1 MSARCDVAVVG
12 AGILGLACAY
22 ELARRGLRVAVFERR
37 PYAQGAS
44 ARNFGLIWPIGQPSG
59 PRFGLALRSR
69 ELWLRALR
77 EAGLWHAPTGS
88 LHLARHED
96 EEAVLREFVAQP
108 ENNLRGCELLSAARV
123 TDRFPA
129 VRSTGLRAGLWS
141 PLEMGVE
148 PRQVLSELPRVLHS
162 MQGVAF
168 HYETTVLGFD
178 GPNLRTN
185 AGSWTADR
193 VVICAGADFQELAP
207 QAFAESGLVR
217 CKLQM
222 MRFQSPDA
230 GFRLGAALAGG
241 LTLRHYDSFAA
252 CPTLPNLARRLDR
265 QYPRHGRF
273 GIHVLATQTRTGEL
287 VIGDSHEYGDDIEP
301 YDKPEIEELVLDYFH
316 TLAEAPDLRIVARW
330 HGVYVKHPTEPFVTA
345 RPAPNAL
352 ALTGVGGA
360 GMTLSFGLAEQAISE
375 WLGE

>member
-1 MSARCDVAVVG
+1 VAVVG

-108 ENNLRGCELLSAARV
+108 ENNLRGCELLSATRV

-178 GPNLRTN
+178 GPNLRTSV
-185 AGSWTADR
+185 GSWTADR

-360 GMTLSFGLAEQAISE
+360 GMTLSFGLAERAISE